1 MRLVSWGLS
10 QAGSGRGHNEDAF
23 VVEPERGF
31 FFVADGMGSAKNG
44 QMAAAMACDIIG
56 QRVKV
61 LLEDG
66 VARRNPDE
74 AKERLMRRLQLVF
87 NEASETVYRRAQSE
101 PACRGIATTAS
112 LLQIVG
118 PIGVIGHVGDSR
130 VYLVRGGKT
139 YKVTE
144 DHTLA
149 QQLVRSG
156 QLQPEM
162 VATFPHRN
170 VLSRSLGHSPAVDV
184 DSLVVDVLPGDYFV
198 LCTDGL
204 SDHLRGRDI
213 AAVVTQYDPEHAAP
227 RLAQIATERGADDDV
242 TLVIVAV
249 HGDVMRPNSLRT
261 EQKAALL
268 GRVFLFKDLTFQ
280 EIIRVLAVV
289 QEVRMNPGTALIR
302 QGEKGDLI
310 YFLVEGVA
318 TISRDGVRLGEV
330 RAGDHFGELALVD
343 DGLRHATVTAQTSC
357 ILLTLQKADFFQ
369 LVQSD
374 HGLAI
379 KLLWGLLQNLSGQIK
394 DLSAELARARTR

>member
-10 QAGSGRGHNEDAF
+10 QTGRARNHNEDTF
-23 VVEPERGF
+23 VLEPDRGF
-31 FFVADGMGSAKNG
+31 FMVADGMGSANNG
-44 QMAAAMACDIIG
+44 QVAANLAGEILQ

-66 VARRNPDE
+66 VARRSPDE
-74 AKERLMRRLQLVF
+74 AKDRLMRRLQLVF
-87 NEASETVYRRAQSE
+87 NEASETIYRKAQSD
-101 PACRGIATTAS
+101 PGSRGIATTAS
-112 LLQIVG
+112 LLQVVG

-156 QLQPEM
+156 QLAPEQ
-162 VATFPHRN
+162 VADFPHRN

-184 DSLVVDVLPGDYFV
+184 DTLVVDVLPGDCFV
-198 LCTDGL
+198 LCSDGV

-213 AAVVTQYDPEHAAP
+213 HALVTQYDPERAAG
-227 RLAQIATERGADDDV
+227 RIVQLALERGADDDA
-242 TLVIVAV
+242 TVIVIAV

-268 GRVFLFKDLTFQ
+268 GRIFLFKDLTFQ

-289 QEVRMNPGTALIR
+289 QEVRVNAGTVLIR
-302 QGEKGDLI
+302 QGDSGDLI

-318 TISRDGVRLGEV
+318 IVSRDGVSLGDV
-330 RAGDHFGELALVD
+330 QAGDHFGELALVD
-343 DGLRHATVTAQTSC
+343 DGARHATVTAQTPC
-357 ILLTLQKADFFQ
+357 TLLTLHKADFFQ
-369 LVQSD
+369 LVQGD

-379 KLLWGLLQNLSGQIK
+379 KLLWGFLQNLSGRIK
-394 DLSAELARARTR
+394 DLSAELARARAR